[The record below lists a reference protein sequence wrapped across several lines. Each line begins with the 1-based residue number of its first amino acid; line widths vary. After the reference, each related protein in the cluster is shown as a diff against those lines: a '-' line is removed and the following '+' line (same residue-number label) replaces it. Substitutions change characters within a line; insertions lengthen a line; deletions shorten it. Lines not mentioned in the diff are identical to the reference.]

1 MPRDRSM
8 TDGCKPSTST
18 DAPSTSAPQR
28 RATATGI
35 PASPPPVPDP
45 VDTERHSYHDK
56 GRFVAS
62 SSEED
67 LAQQCTENLEIERV
81 ASVEC

>member
-1 MPRDRSM
+1 MQAQHFDGCALDERSAAEGDRDRH
-8 TDGCKPSTST
+8 PRI
-18 DAPSTSAPQR
+18 SA
-28 RATATGI
+28 AG
-35 PASPPPVPDP
+35 SGSN
-45 VDTERHSYHDK
+45 SYHDK

>member
-28 RATATGI
+28 RATA
-35 PASPPPVPDP
+35 
-45 VDTERHSYHDK
+45 YHDK